1 MDVAGKVLKIA
12 AGFFS
17 IAMASLLVWS
27 IIFSLIVR
35 PYEIN
40 QNIKQSC
47 VHFREYGVA
56 RSNSTY
62 EQSLTRSSFARL
74 ARQDPRYLELSKAA
88 DMYSYIST
96 LSNQSDISFRLKLFE
111 ARSTIQG
118 FCAVRAKINTGLNPN
133 DLQAVPSKN
142 P

>member
-1 MDVAGKVLKIA
+1 MDVVGKVLKIA

-17 IAMASLLVWS
+17 IALASLLVWS

-47 VHFREYGVA
+47 ALFREYGVSRA
-56 RSNSTY
+56 NSSY

-74 ARQDPRYLELSKAA
+74 ARLDPRYLDLSKSA
-88 DMYSYIST
+88 DIYSYSST
-96 LSNQSDISFRLKLFE
+96 IPASSDISVRLRMFE
-111 ARSTIQG
+111 AQSTIQG
-118 FCAVRAKINTGLNPN
+118 FCAVRIRINTGFNPN
-133 DLQAVPSKN
+133 DLRVVPSKN